1 MLLTEDVTAYD
12 NVWILGEDFVAS
24 TVCLNF
30 KLMPDNEFFMKTEF
44 DYSVFYG
51 SRYENNKQNMEEI
64 IQKGRSNYPAK
75 PKKES
80 APIIYW
86 VVLPKHRNFMNN
98 DIRVRF
104 NLCLESIIKQK
115 RNMHMMKLKEVWNEE
130 EDLLVHAN
138 SGQITSYGAKKYW
151 RAIDAAFKFN
161 YMRFFTNNRK
171 KTSVPHGRSHGPFT
185 RSMLRIGLLEN
196 PSPKNMLAHPTW
208 KNFLEEN
215 VTIKLLGRNHVKET
229 DSSYPGHRIYI
240 IISF

>member
-171 KTSVPHGRSHGPFT
+171 KTSVPHGEEPRSIHQEHAANRAFGK
-185 RSMLRIGLLEN
+185 
-196 PSPKNMLAHPTW
+196 PKPKKYVGTSNMEEFFRRKCDHKAAW
-208 KNFLEEN
+208 K
-215 VTIKLLGRNHVKET
+215 KPR
-229 DSSYPGHRIYI
+229 
-240 IISF
+240 

>member
-12 NVWILGEDFVAS
+12 NVWILGDNFVAS

-44 DYSVFYG
+44 DYNVFCG

-86 VVLPKHRNFMNN
+86 VALPKHRNFMNN

-104 NLCLESIIKQK
+104 NLCLESIVKQK
-115 RNMHMMKLKEVWNEE
+115 RNMHMMKLKEVWDEE

-138 SGQITSYGAKKYW
+138 SGQITSYGVKKYW
-151 RAIDAAFKFN
+151 RAHRCSLQIQLHAIFYQQQKENKCSSRGGA
-161 YMRFFTNNRK
+161 TVHSPGACCESGIW
-171 KTSVPHGRSHGPFT
+171 KTQAQKICWHIQHGRIF
-185 RSMLRIGLLEN
+185 
-196 PSPKNMLAHPTW
+196 
-208 KNFLEEN
+208 
-215 VTIKLLGRNHVKET
+215 
-229 DSSYPGHRIYI
+229 
-240 IISF
+240 